1 MTSCSLAGCRPRH
14 GSACSP
20 SPLSLYPHGRPFS
33 TTLSRASEVPGPA
46 DVDASGTTFLTLNQG
61 QEKACFD
68 LSWAGIDR
76 AVVAAHIRAVPNG
89 VAVVIP
95 LLRRA
100 LLGTDSVSG
109 CVAG

>member
-33 TTLSRASEVPGPA
+33 T
-46 DVDASGTTFLTLNQG
+46 TLNQG